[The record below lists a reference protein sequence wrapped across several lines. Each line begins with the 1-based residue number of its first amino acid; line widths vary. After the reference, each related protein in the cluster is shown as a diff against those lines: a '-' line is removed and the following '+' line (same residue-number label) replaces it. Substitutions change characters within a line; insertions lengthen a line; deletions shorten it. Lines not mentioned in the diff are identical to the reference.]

1 MYNFF
6 VDSSEIN
13 EKNAVIS
20 GSDYNHIKNVLR
32 MKPGTK
38 IFINSKEN
46 NETFLSEIIGFEKN
60 SVICKILEKVESNE
74 MPVKITLFQGLPK
87 SDKMEYIIQKSV
99 ELGVY
104 EIVPVEMK
112 NCVAK
117 LNNEENKIKRWNTI
131 SETAAKQS
139 KRNIIPKVWNKIT
152 FEELKNKIKDYDLA
166 IVAYENEK
174 HTNLKEVLQDN
185 KDAKNIAIIIGPE
198 GGIDEKE
205 INALEENNCKVAS
218 LGKRIL
224 RTETAPIAMLS
235 MITYEFEM

>member
-6 VDSSEIN
+6 VSSKDIN
-13 EKNAVIS
+13 DRNAIIS

-32 MKPGTK
+32 MKAGTK
-38 IFINSKEN
+38 ILINDKEKN
-46 NETFLSEIIGFEKN
+46 KSFLSEITGFEKN
-60 SVICKILEKVESNE
+60 SVLCKIIEEVDSKE
-74 MPVKITLFQGLPK
+74 MPIKVTLFQGLPK

-104 EIVPVEMK
+104 EIIPVEMK

-139 KRNIIPKVWNKIT
+139 KRNIIPKVWHKIS
-152 FEELKNKIKDYDLA
+152 FEELQNKVKEYDLV

-174 HTNLKEVLQDN
+174 HTNLREILEENNGV
-185 KDAKNIAIIIGPE
+185 KNIAIVIGPE
-198 GGIDEKE
+198 GGIDERE
-205 INALEENNCKVAS
+205 ISILESNGCKLAS

-224 RTETAPIAMLS
+224 RTETASIAMLS
-235 MITYEFEM
+235 MIIYEFEM